1 MNLSGPD
8 ILRRLGAGESISS
21 VCTAAGISRD
31 EFDAWWQ
38 AETAARVPRPGGSRR
53 AGVRR
58 PVQIE
63 RNPWGIPSIYA
74 DNDEDL
80 FFGFGYAMA
89 QDRLFQLDF
98 LRRKGSGRL
107 AEVFGADGVDVS
119 TLSHYVG
126 VVNVVEIDLL
136 TRTVGLRR
144 IAEHEWTTL
153 PPETRTLLEAFTA
166 GINAVL
172 EESRGRLPIEFSLL
186 DYEPEPWSPIDSLTI
201 EGEFR

>member
-8 ILRRLGAGESISS
+8 ILRRLGAGESLSS

-31 EFDAWWQ
+31 QFDAWWQ
-38 AETAARVPRPGGSRR
+38 AETAARVPRPGGNRR

-80 FFGFGYAMA
+80 FFGFGYALA

-98 LRRKGSGRL
+98 LRRK
-107 AEVFGADGVDVS
+107 
-119 TLSHYVG
+119 
-126 VVNVVEIDLL
+126 
-136 TRTVGLRR
+136 
-144 IAEHEWTTL
+144 
-153 PPETRTLLEAFTA
+153 P
-166 GINAVL
+166 
-172 EESRGRLPIEFSLL
+172 
-186 DYEPEPWSPIDSLTI
+186 TI
-201 EGEFR
+201 